1 MLIDAR
7 TLELGTTADPD
18 VCIIGAGAAG
28 ITIAMELLD
37 SGLSV
42 LLLESGGATPDAAT
56 QDLYAGESVGQPLR
70 SIDRTIPTDEV
81 RLRYFGGTTNHWA
94 GACRPLTPVDFEE
107 RDGLRVSGW
116 PIEHADLL
124 PYWERAVD
132 YVRIT
137 DAEFDPSVWAD
148 RVGPDL
154 PPPPP
159 PSPVMETSAFQVT
172 FPTSFNDLYGAALA
186 TAPADVATVWQWANV
201 VNLAMEPGP
210 GGAREITGVD
220 VRTLAGGIARVT
232 ARAYVLATGGIEN
245 ARLLLASTDRD
256 PAGVGNSTDQVGRY
270 FCEHMQIYAGF
281 GVLEGEAADLL
292 GFQGAQTVIPDGPH
306 AGFPHGV
313 KYALTLTDDHVRAE
327 GVTGMEI
334 QMIVG
339 PYPASTWSQEQGAT
353 VEDVAALLR
362 TQDTD
367 PGGALYLQA
376 LAEQELDP
384 ESRVGLG
391 DDTDALGMRRIRL
404 DWRHSLADRERAWT
418 NLRTMGEEFGA
429 QGLGRFQLIP
439 GGVGLSTDTADLDQF
454 LSIYA
459 GDPSATDRTDFPV
472 GVGFH
477 HMCSTRMAADPQQG
491 VVDADCRVHD
501 LDNLWVAGSSVF
513 ATPGTAT
520 PTFTIV
526 ALATRLADHLRSVL
540 S

>member
-7 TLELGTTADPD
+7 TLELGTTANPD

-42 LLLESGGATPDAAT
+42 LLLESGDAAPDAAT
-56 QDLYAGESVGQPLR
+56 QDLYAGESVGQPMQ
-70 SIDRTIPTDEV
+70 SIDRFIPTDEV

-107 RDGLRVSGW
+107 RDGLRLSGW
-116 PIEHADLL
+116 PITHADLV

-137 DAEFDPSVWAD
+137 DAEFDPNVWAE
-148 RVGPDL
+148 RIGADL
-154 PPPPP
+154 PAPPPAT
-159 PSPVMETSAFQVT
+159 PVMETAAFQIT
-172 FPTSFNDLYGAALA
+172 FPTSFNSLYGRMLA
-186 TAPADVATVWQWANV
+186 DAPADAVTVWQWANV
-201 VNLAMEPGP
+201 VNLAMAPGP

-220 VRTLAGGIARVT
+220 VRTLAGGTARVT
-232 ARAYVLATGGIEN
+232 ANAYVLATGGMEN

-256 PAGVGNSTDQVGRY
+256 PNGVGNSTDRVGRY

-281 GVLEGEAADLL
+281 GVLEGDAADLS

-306 AGFPHGV
+306 AGFQHGV
-313 KYALTLTDDHVRAE
+313 KYALSLTDEHVRGD

-339 PYPASTWSQEQGAT
+339 PYPASTWRQENGT
-353 VEDVAALLR
+353 DVEQVAALLR
-362 TQDTD
+362 TQDVS

-404 DWRHSLADRERAWT
+404 DWRHSVADRQRAFA
-418 NLRTMGEEFGA
+418 NLRTMAEEFGA

-439 GGVGLSTDTADLDQF
+439 GGVGINRDTSDIDQF
-454 LSIYA
+454 LAIYA
-459 GDPSATDRTDFPV
+459 GDPGAIDPTDFPV

-477 HMCSTRMAADPQQG
+477 HMCTTRMAADPQEG

-526 ALATRLADHLRSVL
+526 ALATRLADHLRDVL
-540 S
+540 T